1 VRVLSLKKFKN
12 PFYTLLIPVGLVFV
26 ITVFV
31 YVLMASTELS
41 GTKRE
46 VRDQANQPLFTWLN
60 EHGTKLVLWELGVLG
75 VLTIGAIAT
84 DSWWMSDS
92 CNHAP
97 DLQQDHLG
105 ARPSKPKIMKI
116 DVLRQLLLV
125 MGSISMMSG
134 FIVYSSRNS
143 DGVTINSSAPLW
155 MMSIGAV
162 LIAAFLVLR
171 KYRTKELGAEEVKS

>member
-1 VRVLSLKKFKN
+1 LSLKKFKN

-75 VLTIGAIAT
+75 VLTVGAIAT
-84 DSWWMSDS
+84 DSWW
-92 CNHAP
+92 
-97 DLQQDHLG
+97 
-105 ARPSKPKIMKI
+105 
-116 DVLRQLLLV
+116 
-125 MGSISMMSG
+125 
-134 FIVYSSRNS
+134 
-143 DGVTINSSAPLW
+143 INEDTPGHGESES
-155 MMSIGAV
+155 
-162 LIAAFLVLR
+162 
-171 KYRTKELGAEEVKS
+171 

>member
-46 VRDQANQPLFTWLN
+46 VREQANQPLFTWLS

-92 CNHAP
+92 SSDTVNELSTERDTSSSQP
-97 DLQQDHLG
+97 NVLKM
-105 ARPSKPKIMKI
+105 SS
-116 DVLRQLLLV
+116 LRQLMFATGMILL
-125 MGSISMMSG
+125 MSG
-134 FIVYSSRNS
+134 LIVYGSQSSE
-143 DGVTINSSAPLW
+143 GVAISSSAPKW
-155 MMSIGAV
+155 MAGMGTL
-162 LIAAFLVLR
+162 LIVTSLILR
-171 KYRTKELGAEEVKS
+171 KTVAQD

>member
-1 VRVLSLKKFKN
+1 MSLKKFKN

-46 VRDQANQPLFTWLN
+46 IRDQASQPLFTWLN

-84 DSWWMSDS
+84 DSWWMHETAGS
-92 CNHAP
+92 
-97 DLQQDHLG
+97 QDQT
-105 ARPSKPKIMKI
+105 SQ
-116 DVLRQLLLV
+116 D
-125 MGSISMMSG
+125 
-134 FIVYSSRNS
+134 
-143 DGVTINSSAPLW
+143 
-155 MMSIGAV
+155 
-162 LIAAFLVLR
+162 
-171 KYRTKELGAEEVKS
+171 

>member
-46 VRDQANQPLFTWLN
+46 VREQANQPLFTWLS

-84 DSWWMSDS
+84 DSWWMNETASL
-92 CNHAP
+92 H
-97 DLQQDHLG
+97 Q
-105 ARPSKPKIMKI
+105 
-116 DVLRQLLLV
+116 
-125 MGSISMMSG
+125 
-134 FIVYSSRNS
+134 
-143 DGVTINSSAPLW
+143 
-155 MMSIGAV
+155 
-162 LIAAFLVLR
+162 
-171 KYRTKELGAEEVKS
+171 KSPED